1 MIYLDTSFV
10 VSLYSSDANSAA
22 AAAAL
27 LVTQPS
33 LLMSSL
39 TELETVNALGLREF
53 RKEISKIEANRSLR
67 EFEEDLRRGSFL
79 RSALPESAF
88 QRAHTLSLQST
99 ARLGLRTADLLHVAA
114 ALELGATAL
123 FTFDLRQRK
132 LCPELCLAV
141 NPLP

>member
-10 VSLYSSDANSAA
+10 ASLYSVDASSAA
-22 AAAAL
+22 AILAIRAAHS
-27 LVTQPS
+27 S

-39 TELETVNALGLREF
+39 TELETVNAIGLREF
-53 RKEISKIEANRSLR
+53 RSEISKLEAIESLR
-67 EFEEDLRRGSFL
+67 AFEEDLRKDKYV

-88 QRAHTLSLQST
+88 ERVHGLSLQST

-114 ALELGATAL
+114 ALEFGADSL

-132 LCPELCLAV
+132 LCSEVRLTL